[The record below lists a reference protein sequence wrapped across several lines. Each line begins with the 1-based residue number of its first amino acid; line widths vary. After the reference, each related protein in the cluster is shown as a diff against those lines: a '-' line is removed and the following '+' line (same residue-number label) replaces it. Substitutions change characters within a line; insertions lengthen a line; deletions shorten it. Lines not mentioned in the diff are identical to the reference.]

1 MTPGAPTSEPL
12 SGDLFFSRGRGVQG
26 WVIRRASRSTVA
38 HCGVLVRELEPGVWR
53 THEAFGG
60 DGPYGGGSGLRER
73 VRPLDGE
80 PLRVVRPWRTPAER
94 DLGLLRSHQLLDQ
107 GYDWGEI
114 VRIAGHLL
122 HVPPLQWLGTALSR
136 PDRLICSNHCAAVV
150 LAGRPDVDLPHPPDR
165 IWPAPLL
172 DALLPVSEAW
182 TPAPAAR

>member
-1 MTPGAPTSEPL
+1 MRPEP
-12 SGDLFFSRGRGVQG
+12 GDLFFSRGRGLQG

-38 HCGVLVRELEPGVWR
+38 HCGLLVRELEPGTWR

-80 PLRVVRPWRTPAER
+80 PLVLVRPWRTPAER

-114 VRIAGHLL
+114 TRIAGHLL
-122 HVPPLQWLGTALSR
+122 HLPPLQRLGASLSR
-136 PDRLICSNHCAAVV
+136 PDRLICSNHCAAVL
-150 LAGRPDVDLPHPPDR
+150 LAGRPDVVLPHPPDQV
-165 IWPAPLL
+165 WPAPLL
-172 DALLPVSEAW
+172 EAL
-182 TPAPAAR
+182 TPLSRVGAP